1 MAAARPGP
9 PLAFPRFSSYEAGMR
24 RLLCVLVLI
33 AAPSLADISAKA
45 AELLLYTRKSCA
57 YCQLWERQIGPIYPK
72 TAEAALAPLRRID
85 LDRADG
91 GGPALDPPVAITPTF
106 VLMDG
111 PREIGR
117 FSGYTNDLTFW
128 SMLGVLLQRMEGGD
142 GLPAAKP
149 AEYRQ

>member
-1 MAAARPGP
+1 MPQLATLVRLRGP
-9 PLAFPRFSSYEAGMR
+9 SPL
-24 RLLCVLVLI
+24 RLLLALCLMCVGLAGTV
-33 AAPSLADISAKA
+33 APAVA
-45 AELLLYTRKSCA
+45 AELLLYTRKGCA
-57 YCQLWERQIGPIYPK
+57 YCVLWEREIGPIYPR
-72 TAEAALAPLRRID
+72 TDEARTAPLRRIQTD
-85 LDRADG
+85 QPQADD
-91 GGPALDPPVAITPTF
+91 PQLDPPVTVTPTF

-128 SMLGVLLQRMEGGD
+128 SMLGVLLQRIEGGD

>member
-1 MAAARPGP
+1 
-9 PLAFPRFSSYEAGMR
+9 MR

-111 PREIGR
+111 EREVAR
-117 FSGYTNDLTFW
+117 FSGYSDDLTFW
-128 SMLGVLLQRMEGGD
+128 SVLATQIRKLGPPVTAT
-142 GLPAAKP
+142 PARHVT
-149 AEYRQ
+149 E